1 MVRKKQ
7 DFSEQP
13 RGGDYSSN
21 YVAEI
26 DTSEKGSS
34 LPTKAV
40 KKTVEK
46 VQSSLKKRSK
56 LMSEGQEHLIIN
68 IQSTKRV
75 SKKGHNFGVK
85 GKPKKISFTL
95 QLMPQAIEE
104 RPGLTKEGVV
114 SVLHSQQQDHPVL
127 KYKDKFIINLIKVQ
141 CLKAKLR
148 VNKARVV
155 AKNKSHRK

>member
-46 VQSSLKKRSK
+46 VQSSLKKRYTIYK
-56 LMSEGQEHLIIN
+56 ESEQ
-68 IQSTKRV
+68 KRA
-75 SKKGHNFGVK
+75 
-85 GKPKKISFTL
+85 
-95 QLMPQAIEE
+95 QLWRKRKTEE
-104 RPGLTKEGVV
+104 N
-114 SVLHSQQQDHPVL
+114 
-127 KYKDKFIINLIKVQ
+127 KFYLAANASSNRRASRLNE
-141 CLKAKLR
+141 R
-148 VNKARVV
+148 R
-155 AKNKSHRK
+155 RFY